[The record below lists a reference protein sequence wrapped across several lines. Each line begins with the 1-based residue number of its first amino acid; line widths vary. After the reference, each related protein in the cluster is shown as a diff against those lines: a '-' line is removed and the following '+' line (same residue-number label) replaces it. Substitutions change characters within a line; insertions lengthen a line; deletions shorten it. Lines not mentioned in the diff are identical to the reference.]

1 MREKRRSAALSG
13 IAGAG
18 VMIVLSA
25 LLVIGSKPLYTAVAG
40 RNRKISEV
48 PIYYAGTYEGTSRG
62 YGGPVTDRTTVSDY
76 AIEEVRILAPEE
88 TPEIGKAAAVQLS
101 DQMWRDNS
109 FLADSISGATM
120 TSSAVRKAAGQ
131 CLEQAAREGTE
142 AEKLLETEFQNAGE
156 GRSLPELSSI
166 LSSVP
171 DGEYRYQDHEDD
183 GSGFFNEIQV
193 TVEQGRITA
202 LSWDSVDKDGIG
214 KRQLSIDGQY
224 RMTEDGPLWYEQAD
238 TLARYVIENQSV
250 EGLSDSEGY
259 ATDAVSSVSINISGF
274 INALK
279 TCLFNLSCQAVP
291 YVCPFTVSQGSA
303 CRKPVL
309 LF

>member
-1 MREKRRSAALSG
+1 MRQKQGSAALSG

-25 LLVIGSKPLYTAVAG
+25 LLVIGSGPLYMAVAG

-62 YGGPVTDRTTVSDY
+62 YGGPVTVRTTVSDY
-76 AIEEVRILAPEE
+76 AIEKVHISAPEE

-101 DQMWRDNS
+101 NRMWRDNS
-109 FLADSISGATM
+109 FRADSISGATM
-120 TSSAVRKAAGQ
+120 TSNAVRKAAGQ

-142 AEKLLETEFQNAGE
+142 AEKLFEAEFKSAE
-156 GRSLPELSSI
+156 ESRSLPELSSI
-166 LSSVP
+166 LLSVP
-171 DGEYRYQDHEDD
+171 DGEYSYQDSEDD
-183 GSGFFNEIQV
+183 GSGFFNEIRV
-193 TVEQGRITA
+193 TVERGKITA
-202 LSWDSVDKDGIG
+202 LSWDSVDRNGTG
-214 KRQLSIDGQY
+214 KRQLSMDGQY
-224 RMTEDGPLWYEQAD
+224 RMTENGPLWYEQAD
-238 TLARYVIENQSV
+238 TLAQYVLENQSV

-279 TCLFNLSCQAVP
+279 CCL
-291 YVCPFTVSQGSA
+291 SQEA
-303 CRKPVL
+303 RAD
-309 LF
+309 